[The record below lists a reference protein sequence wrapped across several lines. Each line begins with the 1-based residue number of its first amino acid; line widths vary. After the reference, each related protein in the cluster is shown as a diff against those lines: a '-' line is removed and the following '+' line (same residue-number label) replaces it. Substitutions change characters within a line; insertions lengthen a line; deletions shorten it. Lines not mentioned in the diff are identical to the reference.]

1 MIQANLTSGV
11 DELRAAEDVRRLLDS
26 LTVAQDATLVHT
38 DCPDHRVWVG
48 VRGDRGAML
57 FTDVITGSWASL
69 GEGPR
74 RRPRYAGVDFP
85 THCEIP
91 VADLAVAIEE
101 FLATGQ
107 RPTLVPWQQVR

>member
-1 MIQANLTSGV
+1 MIQANFASGV
-11 DELRAAEDVRRLLDS
+11 DELRAAGDVRRLLDR
-26 LTVAQDATLVHT
+26 LAVAREATLVHG
-38 DCPDHRVWVG
+38 DRPDHRVWVG

-74 RRPRYAGVDFP
+74 RRPRYAGVRFP

>member
-1 MIQANLTSGV
+1 MTVIQANFASGV
-11 DELRAAEDVRRLLDS
+11 DELRAADDVHQPLD
-26 LTVAQDATLVHT
+26 
-38 DCPDHRVWVG
+38 R
-48 VRGDRGAML
+48 
-57 FTDVITGSWASL
+57 L

-74 RRPRYAGVDFP
+74 RRPRYAGIDFP

-91 VADLAVAIEE
+91 VADLTVAIEE

>member
-1 MIQANLTSGV
+1 VTAIQANF
-11 DELRAAEDVRRLLDS
+11 A
-26 LTVAQDATLVHT
+26 
-38 DCPDHRVWVG
+38 
-48 VRGDRGAML
+48 GAVL
-57 FTDVITGSWASL
+57 FTDVINDSWAGL

-74 RRPRYAGVDFP
+74 PRPRYAGVDFP
-85 THCEIP
+85 THCGIP

>member
-1 MIQANLTSGV
+1 MIQANLPSGV
-11 DELRAAEDVRRLLDS
+11 DELRATEDVRRLLDR
-26 LTVAQDATLVHT
+26 LAAAQDATLVHG
-38 DCPDHRVWVG
+38 DRPDHRVWVR

-57 FTDVITGSWASL
+57 FTDVLTGSWASL

-74 RRPRYAGVDFP
+74 QRPRHAGVDFP

-107 RPTLVPWQQVR
+107 RPTLVPWQRVR

>member
-1 MIQANLTSGV
+1 MIQANFASGV
-11 DELRAAEDVRRLLDS
+11 DELRATEDVVRLLGRPA
-26 LTVAQDATLVHT
+26 VGRDATLVHA

-48 VRGDRGAML
+48 VRGDRGVIL
-57 FTDVITGSWASL
+57 FADVITDSWAGL

-74 RRPRYAGVDFP
+74 RRPRCAGVSFP
-85 THCEIP
+85 THCEVP
-91 VADLAVAIEE
+91 VADFAVTIEG